1 MDRVTNSNME
11 RTNSSRTKPLVISK
25 TYSQVHSVTL
35 TRLTLVNLPQVPKT
49 QRLRSKLIYQKAMIG
64 ERHSQ
69 NAFNPLQISELTR
82 TVVHHSSWPP

>member
-1 MDRVTNSNME
+1 MDRVINSNME

-35 TRLTLVNLPQVPKT
+35 TRLTLVNLPQVPKI

-64 ERHSQ
+64 ERQSQ